1 MALWNLWHGC
11 HKLSAGCANCYVY
24 RMDSRHDKDSS
35 IVTKTNN
42 FNLPLKKDRK
52 GNYKIP
58 SGEMVYTCFTSDFFL
73 EDADE
78 WRKEAWKIIK
88 ERSDLYFFMITKR
101 IDRFQINLPE
111 DWNDGYDN
119 VSIGCTT
126 ENQDRADYRLPI
138 FKSAPIKHKIIICEP
153 LLSLLDLSKYL
164 DNSIEQVVV
173 GGESG
178 NEARVCDYNWVLDIR
193 RQCIEKE
200 IDFFFKQT
208 GAKFLKD
215 GKLYRIAR
223 KDQHRMARKA
233 GINVH
238 IRKKNDKKS
247 NNRIEEQISIFE

>member
-1 MALWNLWHGC
+1 
-11 HKLSAGCANCYVY
+11 
-24 RMDSRHDKDSS
+24 MDSRHDKDSS

-78 WRKEAWKIIK
+78 WRKESWKIIK

-138 FKSAPIKHKIIICEP
+138 FMSAPIKHKIIICEP

-178 NEARVCDYNWVLDIR
+178 NEARICDYNWVLDIR

-200 IDFFFKQT
+200 IDFFFKQAVFMFSAT
-208 GAKFLKD
+208 ENSTRYFCD
-215 GKLYRIAR
+215 
-223 KDQHRMARKA
+223 MAS
-233 GINVH
+233 V
-238 IRKKNDKKS
+238 
-247 NNRIEEQISIFE
+247 ISSPAQGTIP

>member
-1 MALWNLWHGC
+1 
-11 HKLSAGCANCYVY
+11 
-24 RMDSRHDKDSS
+24 MDSRHDKDSS

-193 RQCIEKE
+193 RQCLEKE

-238 IRKKNDKKS
+238 FRKKSDKKS